1 LIGLPRKFDRVN
13 AAVAIG
19 VWLTALVVYIR
30 TQAPTLSFWDC
41 GEFIACSYILGI
53 PHPPGTPTYILFGRV
68 ATMLPTFSDICAR
81 VNLLSGLCS
90 SLAAMFS
97 YLLGVRILRHWFKDD
112 HSRYTRFLTYA
123 GAAAGAL
130 FLAFGRTQW
139 NNAVEAEVYGMSM
152 LLMLAA
158 AWLCMVY
165 LEHRETMF
173 SWKVLALAV
182 YLIFL
187 GIGVHMTTLL
197 ILPIAIVVFS
207 LKKNIPLIFWFII
220 AAYFAVELYLIF
232 ALSSHP
238 GEVPFYL
245 PVVIAGIVFVLY
257 MFSFEPVPWQL
268 LVTAA
273 GFILTSLPGLAYL
286 MGWKGG
292 YFKVIGV
299 AALVILT
306 GWGIFLLLNA
316 FKQKKQGVAP
326 VAGVITAGVFVL
338 IAAILTVVTTLGL
351 PNGLEGY
358 HIFLVISVIL
368 VLAIAVFIW
377 RFVNL
382 PILIALVGPT
392 MIILGVKE
400 MFWGTLAA
408 TIVILALGLIWKV
421 SGWRIALV
429 VVVMAAAG
437 YSTHLVAP
445 IRSSLGPYINENN
458 PSSSL
463 KATIDFFERKQYGSQ
478 SMTERMFKR
487 RAEWGNQFG
496 DHSRMGFWGFFG
508 EQYGFPGRTL
518 IVAVVLG
525 AFGAWEA
532 CRRRPEMGLFLTLLL
547 LVSTVGLIL
556 YMNFADGVRQTA
568 YDAWLEVRDRDYFFT
583 PGFMLFGLV
592 MGLGISAAIQL
603 IRDLAKRL
611 SAFRQNVLSYSM
623 LVLFLLPVHTLID
636 NYYYCDRSHVYI
648 PYDYAADILDSAEPN
663 AVLLTYGDNDTFP
676 LWCLQEV
683 YGYRKDVTSV
693 CCALANGTWYIKQVR
708 DKMGLELGWTDQ
720 EIDELTPFRT
730 KEGTVFRL
738 QDLVADAIISHNAS
752 RRPIHFSLLAN
763 PSSRRYYGEQ
773 IDTLLEMRG
782 LTYLLTSTV
791 SPEGVRV
798 PIATNVDLM
807 IKSGKLK
814 YRGWTDPAVFRDEM
828 TERSIAGVADR
839 FMSLTEAM
847 MKERRWNE
855 AADVVQFVA
864 DSVYRTEEAVSTL
877 ISVTAETGDTAR
889 LAKIMAKYPGTDTLA
904 GQVALARAYQKSG
917 SVDVAKDMLL
927 RLLARNPG
935 YRDGLNE
942 LMKIYIAERDV
953 EGMIQ
958 VLQTWVRNNPQDK
971 DVIDALAQLEK
982 QLEELKGRG
991 IDTP

>member
-1 LIGLPRKFDRVN
+1 MGLPRKFDRVN

-19 VWLTALVVYIR
+19 VWLTALVVYVR

-41 GEFIACSYILGI
+41 GEFIACSYIFGI
-53 PHPPGTPTYILFGRV
+53 PHPPGTPTYLLFGRL
-68 ATMLPTFSDICAR
+68 ATMLPTFSDISAR
-81 VNLLSGLCS
+81 VNFLSGLCS
-90 SLAAMFS
+90 SLAALFS

-112 HSRYTRFLTYA
+112 QSRFARFLTYA
-123 GAAAGAL
+123 GPAAGAL

-152 LLMLAA
+152 LLMFAV
-158 AWLCMVY
+158 AWLCVVY
-165 LEHRETMF
+165 LEHRDTLF
-173 SWKVLALAV
+173 SGKILSLAI
-182 YLIFL
+182 YLTFL
-187 GIGVHMTTLL
+187 GIGVHLTTLL
-197 ILPIAIVVFS
+197 ILPISIVVFA
-207 LKKNIPLIFWFII
+207 LKKDTPLKYWFII
-220 AAYFAVELYLIF
+220 AAFFAVEMYLIF

-238 GEVPFYL
+238 GEIPFYL
-245 PVVIAGIVFVLY
+245 PVAITGIVFVLF
-257 MFSFEPVPWQL
+257 MFSFERIPWQL
-268 LVTAA
+268 LVAAA
-273 GFILTSLPGLAYL
+273 GFILASLPGLAHL

-292 YFKVIGV
+292 FFEAIGV
-299 AALVILT
+299 AALVALAAYA
-306 GWGIFLLLNA
+306 IFLLLNA
-316 FKQKKQGVAP
+316 NKQKKNGAAP
-326 VAGVITAGVFVL
+326 VGGVITTGVLVL
-338 IAAILTVVTTLGL
+338 TAALLAAVTTLGL

-358 HIFLVISVIL
+358 HIFLLISIIL
-368 VLAIAVFIW
+368 AVAIAVFIW
-377 RFVNL
+377 RYVNL
-382 PILIALVGPT
+382 PVLIALVGPT

-400 MFWGTLAA
+400 FFWGTVAA

-421 SGWRIALV
+421 SGWRTGLV
-429 VVVMAAAG
+429 VIVMAVAG

-496 DHSRMGFWGFFG
+496 EHIRMGFWGFFG
-508 EQYGFPGRTL
+508 EQFGFPGRTF
-518 IVAVVLG
+518 IVAVLLG
-525 AFGAWEA
+525 VFGVWEA
-532 CRRRPEMGLFLTLLL
+532 CRRRPEMGLFLAVLL

-556 YMNFADGVRQTA
+556 YMNFADGIRQTA

-603 IRDLAKRL
+603 IRDLTQRL
-611 SAFRQNVLSYSM
+611 STLRRNVLSYSM
-623 LVLFLLPVHTLID
+623 LVMFLLPAHTLID
-636 NYYYCDRSHVYI
+636 NYFYCDRSRVYV
-648 PYDYAADILDSAEPN
+648 PYDYAADILESAEPN

-683 YGYRKDVTSV
+683 YGVRKDVKSV
-693 CCALANGTWYIKQVR
+693 CCALANGTWYIKQIR

-720 EIDELTPFRT
+720 EIDELSPFRT

-738 QDLVADAIISHNAS
+738 QDLVADAIITHNS
-752 RRPIHFSLLAN
+752 SKRPIHFSLLAN

-773 IDTLLEMRG
+773 IDSLLEMRG
-782 LTYLLTSTV
+782 LTYLLTSTTTA
-791 SPEGVRV
+791 GGIRV
-798 PIATNVDLM
+798 PIATNVDMM

-814 YRGWTDPAVFRDEM
+814 YRGWTDPDVFRDEM

-839 FMSLTEAM
+839 FMALTEAM
-847 MKERRWNE
+847 IKERRWSE

-877 ISVTAETGDTAR
+877 MSITAETGDTAR
-889 LAKIMAKYPGTDTLA
+889 LARIVAKYPGADSLA

-917 SVDVAKDMLL
+917 SIGSAKEMLI
-927 RLLARNPG
+927 RLLERHPG
-935 YRDGLNE
+935 YRDGLDE
-942 LMKIYIAERDV
+942 LMKIYIAEHDV
-953 EGMIQ
+953 EGMIRT
-958 VLQTWVRNNPQDK
+958 LQTWVRNNPNDK
-971 DVIDALAQLEK
+971 DVAEALKQLEK
-982 QLEELKGRG
+982 QLEQLKGRG
-991 IDTP
+991 TDTP